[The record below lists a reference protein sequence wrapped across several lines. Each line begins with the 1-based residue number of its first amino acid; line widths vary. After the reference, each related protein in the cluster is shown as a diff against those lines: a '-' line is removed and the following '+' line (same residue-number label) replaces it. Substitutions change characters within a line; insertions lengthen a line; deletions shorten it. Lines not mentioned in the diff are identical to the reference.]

1 MNKLL
6 LALIAAGF
14 ASATVG
20 ALAADDKEP
29 YTAKRKIEKPGR
41 AGDEVK
47 SGAGVEKKYGRAGE
61 EVKSGAGVDKK
72 YGRAGEDTAG
82 TTPKSTASSKK
93 HKKKKKSPAP
103 APATPPEPKQ

>member
-14 ASATVG
+14 ASAMVG
-20 ALAADDKEP
+20 APAADNDKEP

-41 AGDEVK
+41 AG
-47 SGAGVEKKYGRAGE
+47 E
-61 EVKSGAGVDKK
+61 EVKSGGGVEKK

-82 TTPKSTASSKK
+82 TAPKSTASSKK
-93 HKKKKKSPAP
+93 HSKKKKSTAP
-103 APATPPEPKQ
+103 APATTPEPKQ